1 MSTRRDDLRQELL
14 SAEGV
19 RPRGPDGAAEAT
31 LRRFDIAYLA
41 WFEAESECGQALRNW
56 CDRGPTDRDAATDI
70 TYCAALDREEAAAR
84 DLERLCKS
92 AQA

>member
-19 RPRGPDGAAEAT
+19 RPRRPRTAQSTVAS
-31 LRRFDIAYLA
+31 FDRIYLA

-56 CDRGPTDRDAATDI
+56 CDRGPTDRDADTYI